1 MVMFEQSDLSEE
13 SGSKFVIELLFE
25 GKKVEIVYGKIKRFK
40 T

>member
-25 GKKVEIVYGKIKRFK
+25 RKKLR
-40 T
+40 